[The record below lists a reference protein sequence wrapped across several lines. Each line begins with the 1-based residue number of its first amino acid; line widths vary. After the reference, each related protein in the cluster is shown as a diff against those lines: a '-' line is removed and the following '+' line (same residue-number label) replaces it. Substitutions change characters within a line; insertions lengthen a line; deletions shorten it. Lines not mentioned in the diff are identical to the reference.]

1 MIPLKGEIK
10 MAFFNS
16 KKNNNDNFK
25 SDSFSDGRAMGKGG
39 ESADDSFALDPAALD
54 CVAGGAGIQTE
65 FEETDPEKDAVLRAV
80 QQRRSM

>member
-1 MIPLKGEIK
+1 

-16 KKNNNDNFK
+16 KNNNDNFK

-65 FEETDPEKDAVLRAV
+65 FEETDPQNIAVLRAV
-80 QQRRSM
+80 QERRSM